1 MCRGVGDPLVA
12 AYIRCYMCRVNNDFS
27 RKRKGVEWYLV
38 CFQVTIDIDFKHR
51 IPIEIAFLDFCD
63 SCHQL
68 NTETVKHSYTAQKLK
83 TSVYLSLYSPALD
96 WIMQCY
102 LHNFDEKKIGKLIN
116 KARAGLNAPR

>member
-1 MCRGVGDPLVA
+1 M
-12 AYIRCYMCRVNNDFS
+12 
-27 RKRKGVEWYLV
+27 V

-51 IPIEIAFLDFCD
+51 TPIEIAFLDFCD

-68 NTETVKHSYTAQKLK
+68 NTETVKNSYTAQKLK

-102 LHNFDEKKIGKLIN
+102 LHNLNEKKIGKLID